1 MGSWERVIKDDQE
14 GVGVCSGGTS
24 WRTVVA
30 GVSMPSLWLPRLLLP
45 SQVAGILRHCESL
58 LGHQAEVSGI
68 RISEVVSSKTEPS
81 V

>member
-24 WRTVVA
+24 WRAVVA

-58 LGHQAEVSGI
+58 LGYQAEVSGI

>member
-1 MGSWERVIKDDQE
+1 MSAV
-14 GVGVCSGGTS
+14 SGWKS
-24 WRTVVA
+24 WRAVVA

-45 SQVAGILRHCESL
+45 SQVAGILRHRESL

-68 RISEVVSSKTEPS
+68 HTPEVVSSKTEPC

>member
-24 WRTVVA
+24 WRAVVA